1 MKARILGAA
10 LAPSFLLYLAAVN
23 IVVFTLSVA
32 IPDDPHPFLDEW
44 GPVSILSGFQLLT
57 CGFLALEIH
66 KSRPA
71 WIWKLMGW
79 GFFFLCAD
87 EMLQLHESMDRW
99 THWLFGIQQTRITN
113 HLDDV
118 IVGLYGLAG
127 VVALFAGRAEIVF
140 FRRQWWLFALGF
152 IGFAVMVA
160 FDMMGAH
167 ILDALWSYL
176 DVPEQQSKMWA
187 EVVEEGFKLAG
198 GFFCVAALRKCW
210 EGLWLPSS
218 RPHPSAQAVPAE

>member
-1 MKARILGAA
+1 MKARIVGAA
-10 LAPSFLLYLAAVN
+10 LAPWFLACLAAVN
-23 IVVFTLSVA
+23 VVVFALSVG

-44 GPVSILSGFQLLT
+44 GPVSILSGFQLLV
-57 CGFLALEIH
+57 CGFIALEIH

-71 WIWKLMGW
+71 WIWKLVAW

-87 EMLQLHESMDRW
+87 EMLQLHESSDRLI
-99 THWLFGIQQTRITN
+99 HWMLGVQPTRFTT
-113 HLDDV
+113 HLDDA

-127 VVALFAGRAEIVF
+127 LIALFAGRAEIVF

-160 FDMMGAH
+160 FDLTGGD
-167 ILDALWSYL
+167 LGALWAYL
-176 DVPEQQSKMWA
+176 DVPARQGKMWA
-187 EVVEEGFKLAG
+187 EIVEEGFKLAG

-210 EGLWLPSS
+210 DMLQAPASHMHHG
-218 RPHPSAQAVPAE
+218 AQPVPAE

>member
-1 MKARILGAA
+1 MKARLLGAA
-10 LAPSFLLYLAAVN
+10 LAPSFLIYLAAVN
-23 IVVFTLSVA
+23 IVVFTLSVT

-44 GPVSILSGFQLLT
+44 GPVSILSGCQLLI

-71 WIWKLMGW
+71 WIWKLIGW

-87 EMLQLHESMDRW
+87 EMLQLHESSDRVI
-99 THWLFGIQQTRITN
+99 HWILGVEPTRITN
-113 HLDDV
+113 HFDDV

-127 VVALFAGRAEIVF
+127 LVALFAGRAEIVF
-140 FRRQWWLFALGF
+140 FIRQWWLFALGF

-160 FDMMGAH
+160 FDLMGGE
-167 ILDALWSYL
+167 LGALWSYL
-176 DVPEQQSKMWA
+176 DVPARQGKMWA

-210 EGLWLPSS
+210 DGLWLPSS
-218 RPHPSAQAVPAE
+218 RARPNAQAVPAE